1 MHNEPFRSAPC
12 WQTDEW
18 QDQEDFLMTMSARKI
33 DDLLA
38 SICLHCGNKS
48 MRPSGARGLL
58 DRAMELVCFRRVR
71 CRGCLRRA
79 YRFCPPWNRTW
90 EVEMQQPSRYVAR
103 KARRAAA

>member
-58 DRAMELVCFRRVR
+58 DRAMELPAVS
-71 CRGCLRRA
+71 GL
-79 YRFCPPWNRTW
+79 
-90 EVEMQQPSRYVAR
+90 S
-103 KARRAAA
+103 RAARTAADHDHAGRIHSG